1 MEPVMTDLVKRLRD
15 WEHVHP
21 EDYNK
26 DAGHLYEEAADF
38 IERQE
43 NELNEACVIMDQLE
57 AEVERLWEAVAGA
70 IYLLD
75 PEPEDILR
83 GAGIYRIVLAYHLSG
98 GVLSDDLMTLL
109 EEMKEKSD
117 GHKPDGKTYGDQPL
131 ADRSA
136 PARGLVRWR

>member
-1 MEPVMTDLVKRLRD
+1 MPDQVKDYSDLLATLD
-15 WEHVHP
+15 EILQEEHDV
-21 EDYNK
+21 EIAASAK
-26 DAGHLYEEAADF
+26 AIRALLTEREA
-38 IERQE
+38 
-43 NELNEACVIMDQLE
+43 LE